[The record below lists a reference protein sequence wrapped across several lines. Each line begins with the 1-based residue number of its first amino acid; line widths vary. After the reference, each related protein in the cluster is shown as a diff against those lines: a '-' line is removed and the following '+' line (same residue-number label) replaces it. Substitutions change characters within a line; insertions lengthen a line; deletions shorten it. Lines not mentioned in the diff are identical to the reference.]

1 MKPFDKVLVRSAEYG
16 LWMPALYGKE
26 KDGLYITSAGW
37 QKYCIPYEG
46 NENLL
51 GTKNEVDQTSQEQRI
66 EKLIEELDRQYFG
79 LESLTAADVKEIIR
93 RSFFEG
99 CKG

>member
-37 QKYCIPYEG
+37 QTYCIPYEG
-46 NENLL
+46 NEHLL
-51 GTKNEVDQTSQEQRI
+51 NTNKPYTPPQPKTFSVAWSTLNGQHRVE
-66 EKLIEELDRQYFG
+66 
-79 LESLTAADVKEIIR
+79 
-93 RSFFEG
+93 
-99 CKG
+99 